1 MTRRLSA
8 DPADPDTMPAVIE
21 PGDVAP
27 DLELPDQ
34 QGSPVQLPSLPTAAN
49 GLSGELTFSL
59 TG

>member
-21 PGDVAP
+21 PGGVAS
-27 DLELPDQ
+27 DFELLDR
-34 QGSPVQLPSLPTAAN
+34 QGSPVQLPSLPTAAH
-49 GLSGELTFSL
+49 GLSGELKFPL